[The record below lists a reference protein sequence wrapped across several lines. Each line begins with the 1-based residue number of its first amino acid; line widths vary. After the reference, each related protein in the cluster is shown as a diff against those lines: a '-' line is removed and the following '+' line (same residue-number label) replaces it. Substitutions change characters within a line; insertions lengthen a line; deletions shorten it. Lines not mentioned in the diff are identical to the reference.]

1 MGAAIED
8 IGAIESRDRYLGGVG
23 FVRMRNVVHA
33 FAMISALI

>member
-8 IGAIESRDRYLGGVG
+8 KELYLRGVG

>member
-8 IGAIESRDRYLGGVG
+8 ISMIGGKELYLRGVG
-23 FVRMRNVVHA
+23 FVRMRNVVQA